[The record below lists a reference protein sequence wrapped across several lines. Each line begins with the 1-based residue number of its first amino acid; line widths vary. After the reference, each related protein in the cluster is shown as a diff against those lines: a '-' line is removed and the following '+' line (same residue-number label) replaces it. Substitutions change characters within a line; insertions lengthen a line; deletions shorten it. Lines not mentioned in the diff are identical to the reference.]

1 MSALR
6 VRNFA
11 GRAVAI
17 AVMCTFLPMAT
28 TGCFGGF
35 ELTKKVYKFNQ
46 EINPDKWVQWCAFL
60 VMGVFQVYSAAGV
73 IDTVFANSVEFWTGE
88 NPITADATRTFRG
101 ENGELVSATFKPG
114 GIVLVR
120 VETADGTIHGVT
132 LIRERAS
139 IVAVGADGRFLA
151 RVGDVNGEPAFLI
164 D

>member
-1 MSALR
+1 MSALNF
-6 VRNFA
+6 RNFA

-46 EINPDKWVQWCAFL
+46 EVNPDKWVQWCAFL
-60 VMGVFQVYSAAGV
+60 VMSLVYPAAGG
-73 IDTVFANSVEFWTGE
+73 IDVVFANSVEFWTGQ
-88 NPITADATRTFRG
+88 NPIRADATRTFRG

-114 GIVLVR
+114 GIVLVQ
-120 VETADGTIHGVT
+120 VETADGTSHGVT

-139 IVAVGADGRFLA
+139 IVAVRADGRFLA
-151 RVGDVNGEPAFLI
+151 RVGDVDGEPAFLM